1 VEISF
6 TSLAIV
12 AAVGFTAP
20 LLLGLVPKLRLPSVV
35 LEIVLGVVIGRSLLG
50 WAKADEPVTIMALI
64 GLSFLLGPSFLPAA
78 DGANS
83 YEASRDQGDGES
95 ASDDLVLPPACGCGP
110 VTTAGFFGTPRAL

>member
-6 TSLAIV
+6 TGLAIV

-35 LEIVLGVVIGRSLLG
+35 LEIVLGPSLLG

-64 GLSFLLGPSFLPAA
+64 GLSFLLGPSSLPAA

-83 YEASRDQGDGES
+83 DEASRDQGDGES
-95 ASDDLVLPPACGCGP
+95 ASDDLVLPPACG
-110 VTTAGFFGTPRAL
+110 AAQ